1 MADIER
7 LESALRNAAN
17 AGDENA
23 AKQIANEL
31 KAARASQGAEQAAAG
46 SGNSI
51 IDTFSKYSDAAGTV
65 LSNIG
70 GTIAGSTYGLAKG
83 LYNAVDE
90 GTYGTQEG
98 VRTVRNTMDQ
108 VTDQFSKGEAYTPGG
123 RQVLSD
129 IGEAVQPI
137 TDAVMDLEQDARVL
151 EPLAMMAGSPLAP
164 AARALAVSQG
174 APVAARE
181 ALRQTGQ
188 VATAPQRAAVEG
200 YRKLTSPPAN
210 NRSMGAAETDKARE
224 RLTTAQGMPV
234 PFEGESGLTR
244 GQATRDA
251 QQLKFEAGAASD
263 GNSEVRQRR
272 TNQQAVAGQNF
283 DRMEEDIDAPRYGS
297 TEEQGKAVRES
308 LLNYKASRKSEMDA
322 AYQEARD
329 AGEMAALVDP
339 AVLSDA
345 GLTEIFQTSW
355 VKRGINPMNEPVYQE
370 AKRLNIIN
378 DDGTLKPVS
387 ADMLETFRQ
396 FVNEAYDVTIPKEA
410 RQRRQFINAI
420 DKGMDSVDSGP
431 AYRNARSIAS
441 NYYNEFDSSP
451 LARDLDGSQRR
462 SNTPK
467 ISDENISKK
476 IASSSNTQIRQLKD
490 TLNATPEGQA
500 TWRSVQTEFLRD
512 IRNAAFGTQTSDGS
526 GTPLLT
532 AGKFKNKVADLDRS
546 GRLETILGPQQAQ
559 YIRDLVE
566 VADAIATNPPAVVN
580 YSGTAAELMRRIKD
594 LGGGKMLGAV
604 GAEAALTGGLP
615 VFSMMGQGAKMA
627 AEAAKIKKSLDGQ
640 GLLTEGMK

>member
-1 MADIER
+1 MADTKR
-7 LESALRNAAN
+7 LESALRNAAK
-17 AGDENA
+17 AGDD
-23 AKQIANEL
+23 
-31 KAARASQGAEQAAAG
+31 KAARKLANEIKAIRASDGG
-46 SGNSI
+46 SSERSI
-51 IDTFSKYSDAAGTV
+51 IDTFNDYSDAAGTV

-70 GTIAGSTYGLAKG
+70 GSIAGSTYGLAKG

-90 GTYGTQEG
+90 GTYGTREG
-98 VRTVRNTMDQ
+98 VQTVRNTMDQ
-108 VTDQFSKGEAYTPGG
+108 VSDQFSKGQAYTSGG
-123 RQVLSD
+123 QGVLDSAA
-129 IGEAVQPI
+129 EAIAPI
-137 TDAVMDLEQDARVL
+137 ADAVAGFEQDARVL

-164 AARALAVSQG
+164 AARSLAISQG

-188 VATAPQRAAVEG
+188 AVTAPQRAAAEG
-200 YRKLTSPPAN
+200 YRRLTSPPAN

-224 RLTTAQGMPV
+224 RLTTAQGLPV
-234 PFEGESGLTR
+234 PFEGDSGLTR

-251 QQLKFEAGAASD
+251 QQLKFETEAARD
-263 GNSEVRQRR
+263 GSPDMQDRR
-272 TNQQAVAGQNF
+272 RNQQAVAGQNF
-283 DRMEEDIDAPRYGS
+283 DRMEEDIDAPAFGS
-297 TEEQGKAVRES
+297 LEEQGQAVRNS
-308 LLNYKASRKSEMDA
+308 LLEYKASRKREMDG

-329 AGEMAALVDP
+329 AGEMSALVDP
-339 AVLSDA
+339 AVLAEA

-355 VKRGINPMNEPVYQE
+355 IRRGINPMNEPVYQE
-370 AKRLNIIN
+370 AKRLNII
-378 DDGTLKPVS
+378 DDQGRLKATS

-396 FVNEAYDVTIPKEA
+396 FVNDAYDVTIPKEA

-441 NYYNEFDSSP
+441 NYYDEFDSSP

-467 ISDENISKK
+467 VADENISKK
-476 IASSSNTQIRQLKD
+476 IAGSSNTQIRQIKD

-512 IRNAAFGTQTSDGS
+512 IRNSAFGTQTSDLS

-566 VADAIATNPPAVVN
+566 VTDMVATMPPQAVNP
-580 YSGTAAELMRRIKD
+580 GTAAELMRRLKG
-594 LGGGKMLGAV
+594 LVPAKAV
-604 GAEAALTGGLP
+604 GGAGLAEAAMTGGVP
-615 VFSMMGQGAKMA
+615 IFSMLGQGASMA
-627 AEAAKIKKSLDGQ
+627 AQAAKVKKSLDGA